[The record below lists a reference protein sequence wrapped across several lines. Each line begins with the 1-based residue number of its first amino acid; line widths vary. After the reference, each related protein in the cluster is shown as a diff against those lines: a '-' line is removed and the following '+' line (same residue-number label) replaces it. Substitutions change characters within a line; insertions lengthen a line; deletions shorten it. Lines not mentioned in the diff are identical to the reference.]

1 MKTGSLILLLGL
13 VAAQA
18 GSEPPAP
25 SGPAAFGP
33 SDASVSAT
41 ADAFTAYAQLTHRT
55 VLRPATLYPFPVSP
69 AVELP
74 DGTNAAVARL
84 ENELAGHQIEVV
96 RDGDSFA
103 RFLPAGWRQ
112 SPLPEQFAR
121 IGAPPGHDPKS
132 ATNGFFFPL
141 VDSSTLLYDF
151 YAPLAQRTLLR
162 PAALPNVQV
171 TFQTATP
178 LTRDESLYAFKALL
192 ALNGIAAIDDGK
204 NLVQVAPLAMAA
216 RIQARAPEP
225 AAGASLIQ
233 PRDVPVFM
241 PFMPLSGQV
250 SPPRPRVIPS
260 ARPASQP
267 TLRERLQ
274 RAYNR
279 VYTWWTGHPPP
290 PPPPPTVDRLVAFY
304 ARLVGLKPVP
314 SPQFGSR
321 PVVFLT
327 RTPLTK
333 PELLYAIETTLALD
347 NLALVP
353 VGGKAIRAGH
363 ISERG
368 KGETNS
374 SANSKPL

>member
-1 MKTGSLILLLGL
+1 MKTGCFILLFGWF
-13 VAAQA
+13 AAQA
-18 GSEPPAP
+18 GSEPSAP
-25 SGPAAFGP
+25 IGPAAFGP
-33 SDASVSAT
+33 SAGSVSAT
-41 ADAFTAYAQLTHRT
+41 ADAFAAYAQLTGRT

-69 AVELP
+69 AAELP
-74 DGTNAAVARL
+74 AGTNAAVAWL
-84 ENELAGHQIEVV
+84 ESELAGHQIEVV

-103 RFLPAGWRQ
+103 RFLPTGWRQ

-132 ATNGFFFPL
+132 ATNFFTFQL
-141 VDSSTLLYDF
+141 VDSSILLYDF

-162 PAALPNVQV
+162 PAALPNVQLPLR
-171 TFQTATP
+171 TATP
-178 LTRDESLYAFKALL
+178 LTRDESLYAFKVLL
-192 ALNGIAAIDDGK
+192 ALNGIAAIDDGE
-204 NLVQVAPLAMAA
+204 NLVQVAPLAMAS

-225 AAGASLIQ
+225 AAGAPLIQ
-233 PRDVPVFM
+233 PRDVPAFV
-241 PFMPLSGQV
+241 PFIPSSGQV
-250 SPPRPRVIPS
+250 SPPRSRVIPS

-304 ARLVGLKPVP
+304 ARLAGLKPLP

-374 SANSKPL
+374 SLNSKPL

>member
-1 MKTGSLILLLGL
+1 MKTGCFILLLGV

-33 SDASVSAT
+33 AAGSVNAA

-69 AVELP
+69 AAELP
-74 DGTNAAVARL
+74 AGTNAAVAWL
-84 ENELAGHQIEVV
+84 ESELAGHQIEVV
-96 RDGDSFA
+96 RDGDSFV

-132 ATNGFFFPL
+132 ATNLFNFPAL
-141 VDSSTLLYDF
+141 DLYTFLNDF

-162 PAALPNVQV
+162 PAALPNVQL
-171 TFQTATP
+171 TLQTATP
-178 LTRDESLYAFKALL
+178 LTRDESLYAFKVLL
-192 ALNGIAAIDDGK
+192 ALNSIATIDDGK
-204 NLVQVAPLAMAA
+204 KLVQVAPLAMAA
-216 RIQARAPEP
+216 QVQACAPEP
-225 AAGASLIQ
+225 AAGTPLIQ
-233 PRDVPVFM
+233 PRDVPVFA
-241 PFMPLSGQV
+241 PFMSVGAQFFPAR
-250 SPPRPRVIPS
+250 PPVIPS
-260 ARPASQP
+260 SRPASQL

-274 RAYNR
+274 QAYSR

-290 PPPPPTVDRLVAFY
+290 LPPPPSVDRLVAFY
-304 ARLVGLKPVP
+304 ARLAGLKPLP
-314 SPQFGSR
+314 SPQFGR
-321 PVVFLT
+321 LPVLFHPQ
-327 RTPLTK
+327 TPLTK
-333 PELLYAIETTLALD
+333 TELLYAIETTLALN

-353 VGGKAIRAGH
+353 VGGKSIRAGH

-374 SANSKPL
+374 PANSKLL